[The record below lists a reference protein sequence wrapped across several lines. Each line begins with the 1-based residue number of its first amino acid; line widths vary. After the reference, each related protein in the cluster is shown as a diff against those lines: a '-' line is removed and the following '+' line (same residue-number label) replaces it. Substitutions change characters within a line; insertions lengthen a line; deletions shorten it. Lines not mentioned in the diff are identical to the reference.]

1 MWPTVGVFG
10 GALIVGILVLLF
22 AGNSEEKIRNR
33 DAITKSA
40 IFSHLTASLEG
51 LISIRAFQ
59 CETRFIDLF
68 KEKIDQNHKYTFAMM
83 ELKCWLAII
92 YILLTCPPIFF
103 KRPLQPLILG
113 FLNKRHYIYMYYF
126 NIEN

>member
-1 MWPTVGVFG
+1 MWPTIGVFG
-10 GALIVGILVLLF
+10 GALVFGILILLF

-33 DAITKSA
+33 DAISKSA

-83 ELKCWLAII
+83 ELKCWLVIT
-92 YILLTCPPIFF
+92 YIHSYSLSSSKHHYIPPG
-103 KRPLQPLILG
+103 PLISLEIK
-113 FLNKRHYIYMYYF
+113 LNHSS
-126 NIEN
+126 